1 MFVLIL
7 YSLDRQVMLV
17 LILIDVQYSQKTVKK
32 MFKSPKFM
40 FFEKTKIIAKP
51 LIVFFLLDTTV
62 ATAAFVQQVLLRLQI
77 PKCAVFLVGQVVI
90 ANGIYT

>member
-1 MFVLIL
+1 
-7 YSLDRQVMLV
+7 MLV

-62 ATAAFVQQVLLRLQI
+62 ATAAFVQQVLLRL
-77 PKCAVFLVGQVVI
+77 
-90 ANGIYT
+90 